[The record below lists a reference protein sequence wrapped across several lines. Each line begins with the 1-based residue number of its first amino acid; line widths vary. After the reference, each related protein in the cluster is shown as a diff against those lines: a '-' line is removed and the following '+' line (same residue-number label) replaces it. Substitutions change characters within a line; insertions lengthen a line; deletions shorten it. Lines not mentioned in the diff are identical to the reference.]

1 MYVGIVN
8 IIFTSISL
16 LLIDRF
22 GRKPLHMIG
31 LSGMFTMAIALGVIL
46 GHFRQVD
53 NLNIEF
59 SKKLTKIHESDSGE
73 TVSKLSV
80 AFVLIFVAFF
90 QCGPGSIPWFISAE
104 LFSDSDRL
112 GNC

>member
-1 MYVGIVN
+1 MESTLFSSTQQVRSKFKQPQSQFHDRFRPQLDLFKNAGVEDGPLSTVYVGIVN

-53 NLNIEF
+53 N
-59 SKKLTKIHESDSGE
+59 
-73 TVSKLSV
+73 
-80 AFVLIFVAFF
+80 
-90 QCGPGSIPWFISAE
+90 
-104 LFSDSDRL
+104 
-112 GNC
+112 